1 MGEADELL
9 ASESQPPLSRPPRVV
24 ESVLRATRLLE
35 AYEAGRP
42 EMTLSELVDR
52 VGYSKSTTYRLL
64 LTLSSAGWLE
74 RTPHGTFR
82 LSLKAFRLGSIVV
95 DSLDLRR
102 EAIPIMSGLAAACGA
117 SAYLVIAAGR
127 HAVCLERIDAGD
139 AVRVAD
145 LQVGGSQPLH
155 LGAGPRALLAFN
167 EEVLLGPLLSPG
179 LEARTPHS
187 IVDPAALRADLAE
200 IRRRG
205 YAISRGDA
213 TAGVGALGAPVF
225 DATARAVAALSVG
238 GLLERV
244 SPEREPEVSARL
256 LACSREL
263 SARLGADP
271 PPVSNRPT

>member
-1 MGEADELL
+1 MGEVDGL
-9 ASESQPPLSRPPRVV
+9 AAREGRSSPSRPPRVV
-24 ESVLRATRLLE
+24 ESVLKATHLLD

-42 EMTLSELVDR
+42 EMTLSELVER
-52 VGYSKSTTYRLL
+52 GGYSKSTTYRLL
-64 LTLSSAGWLE
+64 LTLTSAGWLE
-74 RTPHGTFR
+74 RTPQGTFR
-82 LSLKAFRLGSIVV
+82 LTLKAFRLGSIVV

-102 EAIPIMSGLAAACGA
+102 EAIPIMSGLAGACGA

-127 HAVCLERIDAGD
+127 YAVCLERIDGGETA
-139 AVRVAD
+139 RVAD

-167 EEVLLGPLLSPG
+167 EDVLLGPLLAPG

-187 IVDPAALRADLAE
+187 IADPAALRIDLAE

-205 YAISRGDA
+205 YSISRGDA
-213 TAGVGALGAPVF
+213 TVGVGALGAPVF
-225 DATARAVAALSVG
+225 DATGRAVAALSVG
-238 GLLERV
+238 GLLELV

-271 PPVSNRPT
+271 G